1 MGIFFLEFG
10 LRYKKN
16 LSKLQKYRQN
26 LLVFHNK
33 IQNLQKG
40 LRNRARMGYFQTDY
54 TKLHPS
60 YINEKVAA
68 KGLEWCYIGEN
79 WRKLA
84 EIG

>member
-1 MGIFFLEFG
+1 
-10 LRYKKN
+10 
-16 LSKLQKYRQN
+16 
-26 LLVFHNK
+26 
-33 IQNLQKG
+33 
-40 LRNRARMGYFQTDY
+40 MGYFQTDY

-84 EIG
+84 KIGKK